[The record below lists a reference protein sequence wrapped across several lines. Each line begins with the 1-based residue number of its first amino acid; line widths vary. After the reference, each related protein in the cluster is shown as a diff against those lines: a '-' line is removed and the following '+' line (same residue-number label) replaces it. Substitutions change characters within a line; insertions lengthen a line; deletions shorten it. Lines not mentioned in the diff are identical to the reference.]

1 MASTNGGLK
10 AATVVLGGLV
20 LVLTGALMASFAS
33 ASSHISRTDAQAMV
47 DRGDNTI
54 KERLERIEM
63 KLDQLIA
70 AQGQS
75 P

>member
-10 AATVVLGGLV
+10 AFAYFSSGLS
-20 LVLTGALMASFAS
+20 LALIGALVASFAS
-33 ASSHISRTDAQAMV
+33 ASANISRTDAQAMV
-47 DRGDNTI
+47 DRGDDAI
-54 KERLERIEM
+54 GKRLGRIEM

-70 AQGQS
+70 SQGQG

>member
-1 MASTNGGLK
+1 MASHNGSKAITGLI
-10 AATVVLGGLV
+10 GLV
-20 LVLTGALMASFAS
+20 LLLTGALITSITLASN
-33 ASSHISRTDAQAMV
+33 HVSRTDAQAMV
-47 DRGDNTI
+47 DRGDDSI
-54 KERLERIEM
+54 KERLWRIET